1 MKRCF
6 TLLELLFV
14 LVIMS
19 GFLIFAKINY
29 INNDLQTVS
38 KHLIL
43 HLKNLRYQA
52 LIDNKYSY
60 EDKWYKKRWTL
71 KFLNCNKSIGGIY
84 YIMFSDLNMK
94 GHANQSETLKDAL
107 NSKYL
112 YATSSC
118 KENKN
123 RSKHVLLSK
132 NYNIKEIKLSC
143 NKTKSLGQIS
153 FSSSGKIYA
162 SLSNQNENNEIKKD
176 CYLEI
181 IHQNNDSS
189 TIVIRNTTG
198 YVSLYSK

>member
-1 MKRCF
+1 MKKCF

-14 LVIMS
+14 LSIMS
-19 GFLIFAKINY
+19 GFLLFAKINY
-29 INNDLQTVS
+29 VKNDLQTVS
-38 KHLIL
+38 NNLIL

-52 LIDNKYSY
+52 LMDNKYSS

-71 KFLNCNKSIGGIY
+71 KFLNCNKSIGGMY
-84 YIMFSDLNMK
+84 YIMYSDLNMK
-94 GHANQSETLKDAL
+94 GHANQSESLKDAL

-112 YATSSC
+112 YATSQC
-118 KENKN
+118 KEHKN

-132 NYNIKEIKLSC
+132 NYSIKEIKLSC

-153 FSSSGKIYA
+153 FSSSGEIYA
-162 SLSNQNENNEIKKD
+162 SLSNLNDSNKIKKD

-181 IHQNNDSS
+181 IHKNNDSVK
-189 TIVIRNTTG
+189 IVIRNRTG